1 MTHTKQTEQTV
12 SPERIRYC
20 CPCHFGLESV
30 LKFELSRIGATDIA
44 AANGKVSFSGDLA
57 MLAKAN
63 IHLTVAERVLI
74 ELATFPV
81 GAQRG
86 KTAFDPLFDGV
97 MQIPLEQFIGKDD
110 AFPVKGSSLNSQLS
124 SVPACQSIVKKAAV
138 KRLQRAYHT
147 QTLPETGAI
156 HQLQFNIMHD
166 VCTVYLDT
174 SGFGLHKRGWRQK
187 ANAAP
192 IRETLAAGIL
202 DLSRVRF
209 DTQLCDPFC
218 GSGTMLIE
226 GACRAMRIAP
236 GLRRRYAAERWGSVP
251 AKLWA
256 ESREEA
262 RALIQRDVPFTAVG
276 YDIDPEAVS
285 LSLEN
290 AKKAGVAEKITVKQ
304 ADIRDFQVVAGQTI
318 VCNPPYGERM
328 LDVQQAQEL
337 YRIMGKVFR
346 GDCACSIISPDAEF
360 EKHFGRKADKRR
372 KLYNGMLQCQ
382 LHQYFAPRIR

>member
-110 AFPVKGSSLNSQLS
+110 AFPVKGSSLYSQLS

-166 VCTVYLDT
+166 VCTVYLHQKSST
-174 SGFGLHKRGWRQK
+174 SLH
-187 ANAAP
+187 
-192 IRETLAAGIL
+192 
-202 DLSRVRF
+202 F
-209 DTQLCDPFC
+209 
-218 GSGTMLIE
+218 
-226 GACRAMRIAP
+226 
-236 GLRRRYAAERWGSVP
+236 
-251 AKLWA
+251 
-256 ESREEA
+256 
-262 RALIQRDVPFTAVG
+262 
-276 YDIDPEAVS
+276 
-285 LSLEN
+285 
-290 AKKAGVAEKITVKQ
+290 
-304 ADIRDFQVVAGQTI
+304 
-318 VCNPPYGERM
+318 
-328 LDVQQAQEL
+328 
-337 YRIMGKVFR
+337 
-346 GDCACSIISPDAEF
+346 
-360 EKHFGRKADKRR
+360 
-372 KLYNGMLQCQ
+372 
-382 LHQYFAPRIR
+382 LHNTFLHTFHLLNLFHLNTFHL